1 MKIAVA
7 QLNLAVGEPAANLA
21 AADRAIT
28 RAAGSGADVVV
39 LPELTNS
46 GYVFRDRAE
55 ALGLAET
62 LDGPSVRAWAARSR
76 RDGLVI
82 VAGLCLR
89 DGGLLRNAAVV
100 IEGGEPQGVYA
111 KAHLW
116 ADERDVFAAGDA
128 VPPVVDTSVCR
139 IAPLICYDIEFPEWV
154 RRAALA
160 GAELLA
166 VPANWP
172 HEAAPEG
179 ERHRLV
185 VNAQAA
191 AYTNRMFVAVADR
204 CGAERGVGWV
214 GGSTII
220 GPDGYP
226 LAGPVVRDEHALLLA
241 DADPRLARDKSL
253 GPRNDLHA
261 DRRTDL
267 Y

>member
-7 QLNLAVGEPAANLA
+7 QLELRVGEPAANLT

-28 RAAGSGADVVV
+28 RAAEAGADVVV
-39 LPELTNS
+39 LPELANS
-46 GYVFRDRAE
+46 GYLFRDREE
-55 ALGLAET
+55 AVGLAEP
-62 LDGPSVRAWAARSR
+62 LDGPSVRAWAARSL

-89 DGGLLRNAAVV
+89 DGHLLRNAAVV
-100 IEGGEPQGVYA
+100 IDGGEPRGVYA

-116 ADERDVFAAGDA
+116 ADERDVFAAGDDA
-128 VPPVVDTSVCR
+128 PPVVDTAAGR
-139 IAPLICYDIEFPEWV
+139 IAPLVCYDIEFPEWV
-154 RRAALA
+154 RGPALA
-160 GAELLA
+160 GADLLA

-172 HEAAPEG
+172 FEAAPEG

-204 CGAERGVGWV
+204 CGAERGAGWV

-226 LAGPVVRDEHALLLA
+226 LAGPVARDEPAFLLA
-241 DADPRLARDKSL
+241 DADPRLARDKRL